1 MTQKYDDILNTI
13 KSKQEFTPAQ
23 RKDAVTIRAGGYDV
37 IDIVQMAALQG
48 VTYAENF
55 GTEVAEGLIR
65 SNTISMV
72 TKVLDQ
78 IDQSTTEEQDESI

>member
-13 KSKQEFTPAQ
+13 KSKQGFTPAQ
-23 RKDAVTIRAGGYDV
+23 RKDAVAIRAGGYDV

-48 VTYAENF
+48 VTYAEDF
-55 GTEVAEGLIR
+55 GTAVAEGLIR

-78 IDQSTTEEQDESI
+78 IDELTTEEQDESI